1 MIRVIERDGSLEI
14 RLRPRRVEIKP
25 REKRNEYIQRLDK
38 AIETLETIINSEDA
52 DEKIRIQATNAL
64 ARIIIASYS
73 MIVDIEVEKLEE
85 EAENIERLLQE
96 RKEKRDPGYTLE
108 GKDGQTLEWDPDK
121 EEWAP
126 RTEKHRK

>member
-1 MIRVIERDGSLEI
+1 
-14 RLRPRRVEIKP
+14 
-25 REKRNEYIQRLDK
+25 
-38 AIETLETIINSEDA
+38 
-52 DEKIRIQATNAL
+52 
-64 ARIIIASYS
+64 